1 MISTDILLLH
11 SIKQIKRFHVAAG
24 LCNDRSHKMSE
35 CGKNNSDTPGC
46 ALCAP
51 CLFLPNFEVIYNLL
65 LNRITETQSLLT
77 TKGWP
82 VRTSNLLSWSSSELI
97 YQAAEGQKKFC
108 ISWISLRSL
117 PPFPM
122 VESCGESLM
131 YIPHS
136 LYVNLLTRRIC
147 LKIKGFKL

>member
-1 MISTDILLLH
+1 MISKDILLLH

-24 LCNDRSHKMSE
+24 LCNDRSHKMSK
-35 CGKNNSDTPGC
+35 CGKKNNSDTPGC

-51 CLFLPNFEVIYNLL
+51 CLFLPNFEVIYDLL

-97 YQAAEGQKKFC
+97 YQAVEGQKKFC
-108 ISWISLRSL
+108 ISWISLPSHS
-117 PPFPM
+117 PPM
-122 VESCGESLM
+122 AESCGESLM
-131 YIPHS
+131 SDSPFSIDMLIYWQGEF
-136 LYVNLLTRRIC
+136 V
-147 LKIKGFKL
+147 

>member
-1 MISTDILLLH
+1 MISKDILLLH

-24 LCNDRSHKMSE
+24 LCNDRSHKMSK
-35 CGKNNSDTPGC
+35 CGRNNSDTPGC
-46 ALCAP
+46 ALCAL
-51 CLFLPNFEVIYNLL
+51 CLFLPNFEVIYDLL

-97 YQAAEGQKKFC
+97 YQAVEEQKKFC
-108 ISWISLRSL
+108 ISWISLPSH
-117 PPFPM
+117 PPPM
-122 VESCGESLM
+122 AESYGESLM

-136 LYVNLLTRRIC
+136 L
-147 LKIKGFKL
+147 